1 MIRIRLLLLI
11 LEIKMDKKIVIRSSW
26 DRLRYAVMFEL
37 TLVVTFGVALSYL
50 FERAATDTV
59 ALAAVLST
67 KALIINLIYN
77 NIYDRVDARHGRIP
91 TERTLLGRAIHAV
104 GFETILLLT
113 SLPIMM
119 WWLGMSLWETVLLDL
134 GMMSFV
140 VVYTFFF
147 TLLYDKYFPV
157 LQPDASAQTA
167 C

>member
-1 MIRIRLLLLI
+1 MLCVRLLLFT
-11 LEIKMDKKIVIRSSW
+11 LEIKMSNKIVIRSGL

-37 TLVVTFGVALSYL
+37 VLVATFGVALSYL

-147 TLLYDKYFPV
+147 TLLYDKCFPV